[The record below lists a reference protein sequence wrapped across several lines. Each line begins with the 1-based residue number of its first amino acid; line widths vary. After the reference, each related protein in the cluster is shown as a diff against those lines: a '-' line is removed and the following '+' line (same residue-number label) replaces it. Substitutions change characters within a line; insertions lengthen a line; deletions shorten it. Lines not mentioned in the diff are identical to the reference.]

1 MSIVNGT
8 KYIDVLRGVAD
19 EDNQIWGH
27 RGDDTVIGGKHDDTV
42 LGGKG
47 DDALWG
53 DRGND
58 TIFGNTGND
67 KIWGSINDDRLSG
80 GDGND
85 WLSGGKD
92 NDIVLGGKGDD
103 EAHGNSGNDIV
114 LGGSGN
120 DVITGNSGNDILN
133 GGRGDDKVSAGSGDD
148 YVQASSGNDL
158 YSGGS
163 GFDTLDFGIIKG
175 KLMIDVGH
183 HTASV
188 TSGKSVF
195 TDVISGFEQIIGTDF
210 GNHMMGAD
218 NHADYFVGGK
228 GEDWMRGK
236 GGSDTLT
243 GGDGADTF
251 AYLKKDTA
259 NGAIDHITDFVA
271 GQDHLDM
278 KDFLKGHTS
287 YDSVVRVAESGADT
301 LVQGLVNHQWV
312 NVAVLDNTHIA
323 SIHDLGLLA

>member
-1 MSIVNGT
+1 MSILNGT
-8 KYIDVLRGVAD
+8 KFIDVLRGVAD

-27 RGDDTVIGGKHDDTV
+27 SGDDTVIGGKLDDTI

-47 DDALWG
+47 SDALWG

-120 DVITGNSGNDILN
+120 DVITGNSGHDILN
-133 GGRGDDKVSAGSGDD
+133 GGKGDDKVSGGSGDD
-148 YVQASSGNDL
+148 YVAASSGNDL
-158 YSGGS
+158 LAGGS
-163 GFDTLDFGIIKG
+163 GYDTLDFGIMKG
-175 KLMIDVGH
+175 KLMIDVGQ

-188 TSGKSVF
+188 TSGNSVH
-195 TDVISGFEQIIGTDF
+195 TAKISGFEQIIGTDA

-218 NHADYFVGGK
+218 KTADNFVGGM
-228 GEDWMRGK
+228 GDDWMRGK
-236 GGSDTLT
+236 GNSDTLT
-243 GGDGADTF
+243 GGEGADTF

-259 NGAIDHITDFVA
+259 NGAVDHITDFVA
-271 GQDHLDM
+271 GQDRLDM
-278 KDFLKGHTS
+278 SDFLKGHAN
-287 YDSVVRVAESGADT
+287 YDQVVRVTHDGDNT
-301 LVQGLVNHQWV
+301 IVQGLVHKQWV
-312 NVAVLDNTHIA
+312 DVAVLDNAHIA
-323 SIHDLGLLA
+323 SIADLGLLA